1 MAKQQQEKGTAVTVV
16 LDKLPES
23 RLPVAPEM
31 LDRMGLTPEQWQILT
46 DQTFPSAKT
55 AAAVHM
61 ALSYCKV
68 RGMDIFKRPV
78 HIVPMWSAVLGR
90 IVETIWPG
98 IAELRTTASRTGLY
112 AGISEAEYGPTI
124 ERTFEQKWT
133 DERTGNESVKKYAVA
148 YPEWC
153 SLKVY
158 KIVHGQPREFHAR
171 VYWLE
176 SYATANRFSDCPN
189 EMWRKRPFGQL
200 EKCTEGAALRRAFP
214 EEIGNE
220 LTSEEMSGKVID
232 HDSEDQISRM
242 VTEKAEA
249 GGEQRKRVAP
259 KPPEPKQQ
267 QAKQQPDKADKD
279 DDWSLSEAE
288 AEYLQSLRDRLGEAK
303 TEADARAI
311 FKELD
316 PQGFF
321 PEDQDSQDVC
331 QSVLDYRLSVIA
343 RTNKKEK
350 P

>member
-1 MAKQQQEKGTAVTVV
+1 MAKQENKNAVTVV
-16 LDKLPES
+16 LDRLPDS

-31 LDRMGLTPEQWQILT
+31 LDRMGLSPEQWQILT

-61 ALSYCKV
+61 ALTYCKV

-90 IVETIWPG
+90 MVETIWPG
-98 IAELRTTASRTGLY
+98 IAELRTTASRTGAY

-124 ERTFEQKWT
+124 NRTFEQKFT
-133 DERTGNESVKKYAVA
+133 DERTGNESVKKFPVA
-148 YPEWC
+148 FPEWC

-158 KIVHGQPREFHAR
+158 KMVLGQPREFHAR

-176 SYATANRFSDCPN
+176 SYAVASRFGDCPN

-200 EKCTEGAALRRAFP
+200 EKCTEAAALRRAFP

-242 VTEKAEA
+242 VTDRSEA

-267 QAKQQPDKADKD
+267 AKQPDKDA
-279 DDWSLSEAE
+279 DWSISEAE

-303 TEADARAI
+303 TEADARAV

-321 PEDQDSQDVC
+321 PDDQDSQDVC
-331 QSVLDYRLSVIA
+331 QSILDYRLSVIA
-343 RTNKKEK
+343 RTSKEK

>member
-1 MAKQQQEKGTAVTVV
+1 MMAKQAERGTAVAV
-16 LDKLPES
+16 LDKLPDS

-46 DQTFPSAKT
+46 DQTFPSART

-61 ALSYCKV
+61 ALTYCKV

-78 HIVPMWSAVLGR
+78 HIVPMWSTVLGR
-90 IVETIWPG
+90 MVETIWPG

-112 AGISEAEYGPTI
+112 AGISEAEFGPTI
-124 ERTFEQKWT
+124 ERTFEIKYT
-133 DERTGNESVKKYAVA
+133 DERTQNDTIRKYPVS

-158 KIVHGQPREFHAR
+158 KIVHGQAREFHAR
-171 VYWLE
+171 VYWME
-176 SYATANRFSDCPN
+176 SYAVANRNTDCPN

-200 EKCTEGAALRRAFP
+200 EKCTEAAALRRAFP

-220 LTSEEMSGKVID
+220 LTSEEMSGKTID

-267 QAKQQPDKADKD
+267 QATKQPDEKTNKD
-279 DDWSLSEAE
+279 ADWSISEAE
-288 AEYLQSLRDRLGEAK
+288 AEYLQTLRDRLGEAK
-303 TEADARAI
+303 TETDALAI

-316 PQGFF
+316 PHGFF
-321 PEDQDSQDVC
+321 HDDQDSQDVC
-331 QSVLDYRLSVIA
+331 QSILDYRLGVIA
-343 RTNKKEK
+343 RTTKER